1 MKSGAAAMTMA
12 LRALQ
17 QSGIR
22 LRGDVTAEYVMDEE
36 LTGNG
41 TLACVLRGYYADA
54 GICCETSSMCV
65 QPASI
70 GRIWFEIRVKG
81 KSAGIQ
87 KRYEGVNAIELG
99 YLIQQAVAAFER
111 TRTSS
116 ISHPLYPDMLSSI
129 PCMVGSFQSGSY
141 ASAFPDACV
150 LKGVPGDSPGRILRA
165 SQGRICP
172 VRDGTCRGAVTVAP
186 GISAGDPVYG
196 IFCRAV

>member
-1 MKSGAAAMTMA
+1 MTMA

-111 TRTSS
+111 TRTSG

-129 PCMVGSFQSGSY
+129 PCMVGSFRAALCQRLSGCMC
-141 ASAFPDACV
+141 AE
-150 LKGVPGDSPGRILRA
+150 GVPGDSPGRILRA

-186 GISAGDPVYG
+186 GTSAGDPVYG

>member
-1 MKSGAAAMTMA
+1 MTMA

-41 TLACVLRGYYADA
+41 TLACVLRGYHADA

-87 KRYEGVNAIELG
+87 K
-99 YLIQQAVAAFER
+99 
-111 TRTSS
+111 
-116 ISHPLYPDMLSSI
+116 
-129 PCMVGSFQSGSY
+129 
-141 ASAFPDACV
+141 
-150 LKGVPGDSPGRILRA
+150 
-165 SQGRICP
+165 
-172 VRDGTCRGAVTVAP
+172 
-186 GISAGDPVYG
+186 
-196 IFCRAV
+196 